1 MEITGSSDPLPTI
14 ILGGQFNEGGEEED
28 KLPDEDIMWAWAPE
42 SMYHSPDD
50 EGVSVMVLKELASA
64 C

>member
-1 MEITGSSDPLPTI
+1 VEITGSSDPLPTI
-14 ILGGQFNEGGEEED
+14 IFGGQFNEGGEED
-28 KLPDEDIMWAWAPE
+28 KLLDEDVMWASAPE

-50 EGVSVMVLKELASA
+50 GGVSVMVLKELASA